1 MSFETYNATK
11 MIVVMMMMMIM
22 LIMMMIV
29 ICKVFKSIE
38 VKKTVTWSEYTP

>member
-11 MIVVMMMMMIM
+11 MIVVMMMMIM